1 MNKDEDCLIKWFWEK
16 FNSCYLVK
24 HEDYQESIFMF
35 YDPQYIRKLKLA
47 NISGE
52 KIKPKIDITGICLFE
67 QDWKNMNF
75 RCNYNEVWDYLGTN
89 YSNKY
94 SIVQSFIKN
103 RLQEADSNA
112 WVLQEYSIVQ
122 SFIKNRLQEADSN
135 AWVLQ
140 EHKKMSSL
148 TPTSNIS
155 MAGTLLQE
163 HTKMSSLTPA
173 LINGSI
179 SIKLQEHTKMSSLT
193 PTVTRTTSTWA
204 LQEHTKMS
212 SLTPIPFINKELSMK
227 KNSNFTIKWRRI
239 N

>member
-24 HEDYQESIFMF
+24 HENYQESIFMF

-75 RCNYNEVWDYLGTN
+75 RCNYKEVWDYLGTN

-103 RLQEADSNA
+103 RLQE
-112 WVLQEYSIVQ
+112 
-122 SFIKNRLQEADSN
+122 
-135 AWVLQ
+135 
-140 EHKKMSSL
+140 HTKMSSL
-148 TPTSNIS
+148 TPQLFGTSCIS
-155 MAGTLLQE
+155 KLQE
-163 HTKMSSLTPA
+163 HTKMSSLTPLFVA
-173 LINGSI
+173 YADGYL
-179 SIKLQEHTKMSSLT
+179 LQEHTKMSSLT

-212 SLTPIPFINKELSMK
+212 SLTPLLLISTQMQCCRNTQK
-227 KNSNFTIKWRRI
+227 
-239 N
+239 